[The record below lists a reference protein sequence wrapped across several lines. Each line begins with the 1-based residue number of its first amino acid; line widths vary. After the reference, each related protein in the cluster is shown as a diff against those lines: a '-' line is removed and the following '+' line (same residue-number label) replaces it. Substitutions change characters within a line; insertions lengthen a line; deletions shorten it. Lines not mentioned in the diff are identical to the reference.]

1 MTAIPMSPTRSEEH
15 RSRAR
20 TAPRAPT
27 RPAWDP
33 LSIRVVAA
41 AGEEPAAG
49 VADPT
54 DSLAQ
59 LPAPGPWAGALVR
72 ASVEVL
78 TGSRPPAQLARW
90 LTLDLYELMVR
101 RAGLAVR
108 ILGRPQPARVARLH
122 RVHCQT
128 VRPGVHEVAV
138 VVHDG
143 VRVRAAAVRI
153 EAARGRWRAT
163 ALEIA

>member
-1 MTAIPMSPTRSEEH
+1 MTAMPLSPARSATPS
-15 RSRAR
+15 SRPR
-20 TAPRAPT
+20 TVPRAPR

-33 LSIRVVAA
+33 VSIRVATSETEAVSTTI
-41 AGEEPAAG
+41 
-49 VADPT
+49 ADPA
-54 DSLAQ
+54 DPLAG

-108 ILGRPQPARVARLH
+108 VLGRPQPARVARLH

-153 EAARGRWRAT
+153 EATRGRWRAT